1 VALLSVMDA
10 DVSRMSSSVL
20 RGTGLFVSKYPVKQF
35 SGGDLG
41 SGVAA
46 LLSRVNRLVAQTIL
60 PALFSL
66 PALIGSASFAS
77 AEDRA
82 LKLFFNHTGE
92 RATITYKRD
101 GKFDPKG
108 LSQINR
114 FLRDWRRNEP
124 TRMDPRLLDLVWEV
138 YKRSGA
144 KSYIH
149 IVSAYRSPATNNMLR
164 NRSRS
169 TGVAKKSQHML
180 GKAMDFYVPGVKLS
194 TLRALAMQMQVGG
207 VGYYPTSGSPFVH
220 LDVGNVRAWPRMS
233 RQELARIFPDGQTL
247 HLPADGRPL
256 PGYNQAVANYRKRV
270 GPASIQIASTA
281 GEDDDA
287 GVSAT
292 SSRDATDRGLVTA
305 LLPTPRSRA
314 SNALAVQTDA
324 IGRDDE
330 RSSVDLSSSPIP
342 IPAMRPA
349 ALDGDAGA
357 DAMLETAS
365 VGPIDALPDRPT
377 SALPTHGGFEPLA
390 AAPET
395 SQEGADVIASLPMTA
410 SWEEAGSFGSTSG
423 AALMKWAL
431 HSPGEVIG
439 MRAPR
444 VSRRTV
450 QHDPDAA
457 ASSADIIPVAATD
470 QFDANRFASPPES

>member
-1 VALLSVMDA
+1 MI
-10 DVSRMSSSVL
+10 
-20 RGTGLFVSKYPVKQF
+20 VSKYPVKGF
-35 SGGDLG
+35 LGGTLG
-41 SGVAA
+41 GGVAA
-46 LLSRVNRLVAQTIL
+46 LLSRVERLVAQTIL
-60 PALFSL
+60 PALFAL
-66 PALIGSASFAS
+66 PALAGSASLAS

-82 LKLFFNHTGE
+82 LKLFFTHTGE
-92 RATITYKRD
+92 KATIIYKRD
-101 GKFDPKG
+101 GRFDPKG

-144 KSYIH
+144 KDYIH

-164 NRSRS
+164 NRSRT

-233 RQELARIFPDGQTL
+233 RQELVRIFPSGQTM

-256 PGYNQAVANYRKRV
+256 PGYNQAVANYKKRV
-270 GPASIQIASTA
+270 GHASIQIASTT

-287 GVSAT
+287 GASGT
-292 SSRDATDRGLVTA
+292 SSRDSTDRSLVTA

-314 SNALAVQTDA
+314 LNGLALQPDA
-324 IGRDDE
+324 FGRDDE
-330 RSSVDLSSSPIP
+330 RSSVDLSSRPIP

-349 ALDGDAGA
+349 ARGGDAGI
-357 DAMLETAS
+357 DAKLETAS
-365 VGPIDALPDRPT
+365 IGPIDAPPGRRT
-377 SALPTHGGFEPLA
+377 SALPTYSGFEPFA
-390 AAPET
+390 AAREAL
-395 SQEGADVIASLPMTA
+395 QKGADVIASLPMTA
-410 SWEEAGSFGSTSG
+410 SWEDTGSFGSTSG

-431 HSPGEVIG
+431 HTPGEVIG

-450 QHDPDAA
+450 QHYPDAA
-457 ASSADIIPVAATD
+457 ASGGAIIPVAATD
-470 QFDANRFASPPES
+470 QFDANRFASPPEG